1 MSTED
6 FMQVMEREGKIT
18 TLATLQL
25 SMSLKLHFTLT
36 TSVWMS
42 TEDLMEVIFLQLV
55 LSPHPCLLLHQANG
69 VFPLTQIGFV
79 NEVKKR
85 SYFL

>member
-6 FMQVMEREGKIT
+6 FMQVMEREGKIA

-25 SMSLKLHFTLT
+25 SNLHFTLT